1 MRNELFNFNNNE
13 VSVIINEKNEPMFVA
28 KEVCDILGLEN
39 VTKALY
45 GLDDDERLTLPIVRA
60 GQNRNVNIIT
70 ESGLYS
76 LVLSSK
82 KTEAKVFKKWVTSEV
97 LPSIRKHGIYATEQT
112 LENMIANPDLVIG
125 LATQL
130 KQEREEKQKLL
141 IENKRLQVRDEFV
154 KVVFDSDELIEMS
167 QVAKVLKLPYGRNK
181 LLAILREKN
190 ILFKTTNEPYQT
202 YIEKGYF
209 EIKQKFI
216 PLKNKAKIPV
226 FQTFATQKGLG
237 FVAKLTGALQTQ
249 QNNPLLFLN

>member
-216 PLKNKAKIPV
+216 PLKNKVKIPV